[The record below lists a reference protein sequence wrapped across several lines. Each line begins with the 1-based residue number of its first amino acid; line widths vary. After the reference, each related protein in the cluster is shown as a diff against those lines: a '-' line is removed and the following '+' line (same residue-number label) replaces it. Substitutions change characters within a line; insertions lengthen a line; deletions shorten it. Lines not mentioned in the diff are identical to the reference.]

1 MDDQKRK
8 EADERLDAMFDEE
21 VRAMKAKG
29 ATEADLREE
38 VCRDMIRRRVLERHA
53 KELDPEIWAFLAE
66 EALENYSPKSLREL
80 AAAVREDGHFDT
92 AYDIETLADLC
103 ERGEWC
109 L

>member
-53 KELDPEIWAFLAE
+53 KELDPEIWEFLAE
-66 EALENYSPKSLREL
+66 EFLETASPASLREL
-80 AAAVREDGHFDT
+80 AATLRKEDCFDA
-92 AYDIETLADLC
+92 AYSIETLADLL
-103 ERGEWC
+103 ERGQG
-109 L
+109 